1 MRCGA
6 GPLVVMAA
14 VFWTQCVLLNGVDA
28 RKERKKPKEATPQQ
42 TETLNATISNSEEV
56 GGSVKVVTSFTL
68 ISDLSSP
75 GSVDPSGLP
84 GSVEPSSSSGCV
96 EPSASPGSVEPSG
109 TAGSE
114 PRGEEPSRN

>member
-28 RKERKKPKEATPQQ
+28 KKERKKPKEPQQ

-56 GGSVKVVTSFTL
+56 GGSIKVV
-68 ISDLSSP
+68 ISL
-75 GSVDPSGLP
+75 
-84 GSVEPSSSSGCV
+84 
-96 EPSASPGSVEPSG
+96 
-109 TAGSE
+109 T
-114 PRGEEPSRN
+114 